1 MIIHG
6 DCFEELN
13 KFKDGI
19 FDLCVTDPPYKFES
33 MGGGFY
39 AKNNS
44 TQREYLNS
52 IRDLKCCS
60 FSPEQFLDTLKPKM
74 KKFYGYFFCNKTLIV
89 PYITWAKKNKMNYDV
104 LVMAKSNP
112 IPAYNNHHLSDLEYI
127 IMIREVGTYF
137 SKEKD
142 LDIYRKFFMT
152 SCKKGVHPA
161 EKPVE
166 LLERFIKV
174 SSKPNDIV
182 VDPFAGSGATG
193 VACENLNRKFV
204 GIEITEKYV
213 DYMKEILYNRYG
225 G

>member
-6 DCFEELN
+6 DCFEELS
-13 KFKDGI
+13 KFEDGM

-39 AKNNS
+39 SKNNS

-60 FSPEQFLDTLKPKM
+60 FSPEQFLDALKPKM

-127 IMIREVGTYF
+127 IMIREAGTYF

-166 LLERFIKV
+166 LLERFIRV
-174 SSKPNDIV
+174 SSKPGDLVI
-182 VDPFAGSGATG
+182 DPFAGSGATG

-213 DYMKEILYNRYG
+213 DYMQETLYNK
-225 G
+225 